1 MAITLTP
8 ISKSSTVSFTP
19 ISKSSTVSFTAFTK
33 SSSSGTGI
41 EIGNPMGLLLS
52 LTYASAIAGVDGLV
66 ITLINKN

>member
-1 MAITLTP
+1 MAITL
-8 ISKSSTVSFTP
+8 TP